1 MEGVLFWFLLDK
13 SCVSSGLY
21 SLTTEILATDEH
33 GSGKLTNQSLITES
47 IFQHEISNLLPGT
60 MYHYCVVFSSTNNLT
75 MKMCG
80 DDLPDGGV
88 FTTAKPHPPDKIN
101 GAVLVS
107 AGAHSNQV
115 TYSCLNDLESF
126 DDGSVI
132 ALAEFDADTQMYSI
146 NGSCTSMSNL

>member
-1 MEGVLFWFLLDK
+1 MEGVLFCYLLDI
-13 SCVSSGLY
+13 SCVSASGLY
-21 SLTTEILATDEH
+21 SVTTEILATDEH
-33 GSGKLTNQSLITES
+33 GSKLTNQSLITES

-60 MYHYCVVFSSTNNLT
+60 MYHYCVMFSSQNLT
-75 MKMCG
+75 MRMCG

-88 FTTAKPHPPDKIN
+88 FTTAKPHPPEKIN

-107 AGAHSNQV
+107 SGAHSNQV
-115 TYSCLNDLESF
+115 TYSCLNDLERF